1 MTKSAFLLKMGG
13 EGRKNYREKNNYFDE
28 LTWSHKINFF
38 VYMDEIKLCRCH
50 RYFHFSKNF
59 QKTFFLWLHA
69 AAYHIGPLAFVRSF
83 SYYWP
88 LRRFPLWAVI
98 NNIVMNIFEHNKLGP
113 AQKAV
118 PPHKSQE
125 VETGEFLHCVLMRC
139 PFLVSSFTSPC
150 SFMLCDLSLLGA
162 FSSF

>member
-13 EGRKNYREKNNYFDE
+13 KGRKNYREKNNYFNE
-28 LTWSHKINFF
+28 LTWSHKTNFF

-69 AAYHIGPLAFVRSF
+69 ACSIPYRPTGLWSF
-83 SYYWP
+83 SYCW
-88 LRRFPLWAVI
+88 LLWWFPLWAVI

-150 SFMLCDLSLLGA
+150 SFILCDLSLLGA